1 LRAHE
6 LVDVP
11 DWAWSTA
18 YDVTG
23 TYPDGT
29 VPTDAESRA
38 MLHRLTAV
46 QEQLG
51 LRLDSTQAAF
61 DVVVIERLERPTPD

>member
-6 LVDVP
+6 LDDVP
-11 DWAWSTA
+11 E
-18 YDVTG
+18 V
-23 TYPDGT
+23 
-29 VPTDAESRA
+29 
-38 MLHRLTAV
+38 TAV